1 DKLAEFPSLNDI
13 YVPVHAALEN
23 ETVLEQQHR
32 IVSNSVDTILCIQV
46 LCSVTDLE
54 TVAKIV
60 YRLLQ
65 PGGKL
70 IF

>member
-1 DKLAEFPSLNDI
+1 M
-13 YVPVHAALEN
+13 PVHAALEN

>member
-1 DKLAEFPSLNDI
+1 M
-13 YVPVHAALEN
+13 YVPVHAALEK

-32 IVSNSVDTILCIQV
+32 IVSNSIDTILCIQV
-46 LCSVTDLE
+46 RYSVTDLE
-54 TVAKIV
+54 AAAKIV

-70 IF
+70 IFWEHCASTYW

>member
-1 DKLAEFPSLNDI
+1 M

-54 TVAKIV
+54 AVAKIV

-65 PGGKL
+65 PGRKL
-70 IF
+70 IFWEHCASTYW